1 MKRAPPPLL
10 ALPLF
15 LALGACSLRAPRVE
29 STPCSNTAQCDR
41 PEVCFLGECRGHSA
55 ALTLVAAEVQ
65 PPTNSPLAVVQVTG
79 IDLHQSLVHDFLLAP
94 PFTASGTV
102 TQAQDAAAPPSP
114 VPNAL
119 ITFTD
124 HAPVIADRVQQIL
137 AQTDPYGVFKAPLPQ
152 GAWDVLVNLPPPTQQ
167 PPYRPATPLVTSAP
181 ALALVLPRV
190 GSLVQFQ
197 AALTADGGVLAGADV
212 TAIDSSGNVLSA
224 PAAVQ
229 LDGGFSLYLPPDTT
243 AYDLQVGP
251 PPYDVNGGSAAAAL
265 LPLPSYH
272 LPQPTTHTID
282 VILTA
287 VATLQGQVLDA
298 SGAPLPGARVYARS
312 EGMPWSLSGSTATF
326 ANGSY
331 TLPLRAGN
339 YLVEAAPDFS
349 LDGPAVSGEQ
359 SVSLSPAGAV
369 LNLTCPIKVRG
380 FGRIVRA
387 DGSAVGANYQI
398 TATRLAD
405 HLLTARVADTRITA
419 TDGTWRLAADPGRYR
434 VEVIPP
440 SDTGLPRKVV
450 QFELTAPANN
460 EVVLLP
466 EIAIS
471 PPLTAGGTVC
481 APSSPPVANATGCGS
496 KNPPVANATVSFYAL
511 DANGHSV
518 LLGSA
523 PTDAQGRYKA
533 VLPDVAQ
540 PGAAAAGP

>member
-1 MKRAPPPLL
+1 MKR

-15 LALGACSLRAPRVE
+15 LALCACSLRAPRVE

-41 PEVCFLGECRGHSA
+41 PAVCFLGECRGHSA
-55 ALTLVAAEVQ
+55 LLTLVAAEVQ
-65 PPTNSPLAVVQVTG
+65 PPTNSPLAVLQVTSL
-79 IDLHQSLVHDFLLAP
+79 DLHQSLVHDFLLAP
-94 PFTASGTV
+94 PFSASGTV
-102 TQAQDAAAPPSP
+102 TQAQDAAAAPSL

-137 AQTDPYGVFKAPLPQ
+137 AQTDSSGAYNARLPQ
-152 GAWDVLVNLPPPTQQ
+152 GEWDVLVSPSAPL
-167 PPYRPATPLVTSAP
+167 PPYRPATPLQTSAP

-197 AALTADGGVLAGADV
+197 AALTADGGILAGADV

-229 LDGGFSLYLPPDTT
+229 LDGGFSLYLPPNTT

-251 PPYDVNGGSAAAAL
+251 PPSDLDGGSAAEAL
-265 LPLPSYH
+265 SPLPSYH

-282 VILTA
+282 VVLTA

-312 EGMPWSLSGSTATF
+312 EGMPWSLSRSTATL
-326 ANGSY
+326 ADGSY
-331 TLPLRAGN
+331 SLPLRAGD
-339 YLVEAAPDFS
+339 YLVEAAPVPS

-359 SVSLSPAGAV
+359 PLSLAPAGAA
-369 LNLTCPIKVRG
+369 LNLTCPVKVHG
-380 FGRIVRA
+380 FGRVVRA
-387 DGSAVGANYQI
+387 VGSAVGANYQI

-405 HLLTARVADTRITA
+405 HLLTARIADTRITA

-450 QFELTAPANN
+450 QIELAAPANN

-466 EIAIS
+466 EISIS

-481 APSSPPVANATGCGS
+481 APSSPPVAGATGCGS
-496 KNPPVANATVSFYAL
+496 KNPPIANATVSFYAL